1 MANTREIQSRIKSI
15 NDTLKITNAMYM
27 ISSSKLKKAK
37 REYENTHPY
46 FITLQDSIKK
56 ALKLV
61 PDVEHRYFYNE
72 NDIAGEPE
80 KRKGVIVITADKGL
94 AGAYNQNVIKLAQ
107 EILSHE
113 SWKNDKLF
121 IVGQVGRHYFQKK
134 EKEIYVD
141 EMFQYTAQDPS
152 LNRARKIAETMVD
165 LFDKKELDE
174 VYIVYTKMK
183 SAIATEP
190 KVKRLL
196 PLRKHAFTD
205 TSDHIDLGTNL
216 DNITLLPS
224 ADVVF
229 DNVIPDFIAGYIYG
243 ALIESYCSEQNARM
257 MAMQGATDSAKE
269 MLKELSVLYNRARQ
283 AAITQEITEV
293 ISGAKAQ
300 SNKE

>member
-15 NDTLKITNAMYM
+15 KDTLKITNAMYM
-27 ISSSKLKKAK
+27 ISSGKLKKAK

-46 FITLQDSIKK
+46 FINLQDSIKK

-72 NDIAGEPE
+72 HDIAGQPE
-80 KRKGVIVITADKGL
+80 MRKGVIVITADKGL
-94 AGAYNQNVIKLAQ
+94 AGAYNQNVIKMAQ
-107 EILSHE
+107 EIISDD

-121 IVGQVGRHYFQKK
+121 VVGQVGRHYFQKK
-134 EKEIYVD
+134 DIYVD

-152 LNRARKIAETMVD
+152 LNRARKIAETMVT
-165 LFDKKELDE
+165 LFDNNELDE

-190 KVKRLL
+190 KMKRLL

-216 DNITLLPS
+216 NNITLLPS

-243 ALIESYCSEQNARM
+243 ALVESYCSEQNARM

-269 MLKELSVLYNRARQ
+269 MLK
-283 AAITQEITEV
+283 
-293 ISGAKAQ
+293 
-300 SNKE
+300 

>member
-15 NDTLKITNAMYM
+15 KDTLKITNAMYM
-27 ISSSKLKKAK
+27 ISSGKLKKAK

-46 FITLQDSIKK
+46 FINLQDSIKK

-72 NDIAGEPE
+72 HDIAGQPE
-80 KRKGVIVITADKGL
+80 MRKGVIVITADKGL
-94 AGAYNQNVIKLAQ
+94 AGAYNQNVIKMAQ
-107 EILSHE
+107 EIISDD

-121 IVGQVGRHYFQKK
+121 VVGQVGRHYFQKK
-134 EKEIYVD
+134 DIYVD

-152 LNRARKIAETMVD
+152 LNRARKIAETMVT
-165 LFDKKELDE
+165 LFDNNELDE

-190 KVKRLL
+190 KMKRLL

-216 DNITLLPS
+216 NNITLLPS

-243 ALIESYCSEQNARM
+243 ALVESYCSEQNARM

-300 SNKE
+300 RNQE

>member
-37 REYENTHPY
+37 RSYENTHPY
-46 FITLQDSIKK
+46 FISLQNSIKK
-56 ALKLV
+56 VLKLV
-61 PDVEHRYFYNE
+61 PDVENRFFCDEKYV
-72 NDIAGEPE
+72 AGDLN
-80 KRKGVIVITADKGL
+80 KRKGIIIVTADKGL

-107 EILSHE
+107 EIIDVEKTS
-113 SWKNDKLF
+113 NDMLF
-121 IVGQVGRHYFQKK
+121 VIGQVGRHYFKK
-134 EKEIYVD
+134 KNIYVD
-141 EMFQYTAQDPS
+141 EHFQFTAQDPS
-152 LNRARKIAETMVD
+152 LTRARTIAETVLD
-165 LFDKKELDE
+165 LYETNQLDE
-174 VYIVYTKMK
+174 VYIVYTNMK

-205 TSDHIDLGTNL
+205 TSDNIDLGTNIE
-216 DNITLLPS
+216 NITLLPS
-224 ADVVF
+224 ADAVFENVV
-229 DNVIPDFIAGYIYG
+229 PDFISGYIYG
-243 ALIESYCSEQNARM
+243 ALVESYCSEQNARM
-257 MAMQGATDSAKE
+257 MAMQSATDSAKD

-300 SNKE
+300 KNKG

>member
-27 ISSSKLKKAK
+27 ISSGKLKRAK

-46 FITLQDSIKK
+46 FIELQDAIKR

-72 NDIAGEPE
+72 NDIAGQPE
-80 KRKGVIVITADKGL
+80 KVKGVIVVTADKGL
-94 AGAYNQNVIKLAQ
+94 AGAYNQNVIKQAC
-107 EILSHE
+107 EIIDLDSF
-113 SWKNDKLF
+113 KNDKLF
-121 IVGQVGRHYFQKK
+121 VVGQVGRHYFQKQD
-134 EKEIYVD
+134 IFVD
-141 EMFQYTAQDPS
+141 RHFQYTAQDPS
-152 LNRARKIAETMVD
+152 LNRARKIAETVIH
-165 LFDKKELDE
+165 LYDKRELDE
-174 VYIVYTKMK
+174 VYIVYTQMK
-183 SAIATEP
+183 TPITTEP

-196 PLRKHAFTD
+196 PLRKRAFTD
-205 TSDHIDLGTNL
+205 TSDHIDMGTNL

-224 ADVVF
+224 ADTVF
-229 DNVIPDFIAGYIYG
+229 YNVIPDFIAGYVYG
-243 ALIESYCSEQNARM
+243 ALVESYCSEQNARM
-257 MAMQGATDSAKE
+257 MAMQAATDSAKE

-300 SNKE
+300 KKED